1 MVTGF
6 GRDGIKG
13 GSESDWFPDPSL
25 SSDPGGVV
33 WAESSSESSSSMG
46 AAVGL
51 SFRFADGSAVTSR
64 GSLEA
69 GGAFLGTGRAG
80 GGGGPCGGCRAPK
93 AEVRCRN
100 RLRWG
105 EA

>member
-1 MVTGF
+1 MVTGSER
-6 GRDGIKG
+6 GGIRG
-13 GSESDWFPDPSL
+13 GSELDWFLDPSL

-46 AAVGL
+46 AAVGF
-51 SFRFADGSAVTSR
+51 SFRFANGSAVTNR

-69 GGAFLGTGRAG
+69 GGAFLGAG
-80 GGGGPCGGCRAPK
+80 SAGSGGGPCGGGRAPK
-93 AEVRCRN
+93 IEVGCRN
-100 RLRWG
+100 RLCWG